1 MKSGNIQEGQIDKDS
16 NCGTILQE
24 QVGNHNVHRNN
35 FDSQNVKNQKVNSH
49 NADEKTSERNIAW
62 HTECAYAYFWETMP
76 AVGARTIE
84 KLYGTFHSYEE
95 MYVQLKK
102 GCLKSCLYKELHLI
116 GQLSDLKQL
125 KKQLIEKHIQEWNVS
140 SQYQQILTNHIFCVP
155 KYLDGYPIKLK
166 EIYDAPSALF
176 VKGKLPDENMPLVA
190 IIGSRNCSNYGTMM
204 AKQLGKRL
212 AENRIGVIS
221 GLARGI
227 DGIAQ
232 LAALENGGCS
242 FGVLGSGVDVC
253 YPEENFGLYER
264 LAKGECQGGVISEF
278 VPHTPAE
285 RNHFPMRNR
294 IISGL
299 ADAIVVIEAKEK
311 SGTLITVER
320 ALEQGKN
327 VYAIPGRLN
336 DRLSYG
342 CNRLI
347 AQGAGIIWDMDE
359 FVNEVYSR
367 SLYQHSL
374 TTTCAEKSGDSC
386 IELCVHIEKE
396 YSLNSVQKEIY
407 HQLDLQFQSLDD
419 ILSKFGGME
428 VQNLTVELADMER
441 KGIVDQINGFYRIK
455 EK

>member
-1 MKSGNIQEGQIDKDS
+1 MERKNIQEEQIDKYS
-16 NCGTILQE
+16 NCGIILQE
-24 QVGNHNVHRNN
+24 QVGNHNLHSHNI
-35 FDSQNVKNQKVNSH
+35 DSQILKNPKVNSH
-49 NADEKTSERNIAW
+49 NADEKTGERNTAW

-76 AVGARTIE
+76 SVGAKTIE
-84 KLYGTFHSYEE
+84 KLYGTYHSYEE
-95 MYVQLKK
+95 MYVQLIRDS
-102 GCLKSCLYKELHLI
+102 LKSYLYKELHLI
-116 GQLSDLKQL
+116 GSLSDSKQIR
-125 KKQLIEKHIQEWNVS
+125 KKIIEKHIQEWNVF

-155 KYLDGYPIKLK
+155 KYLDGYPTKLK
-166 EIYDAPSALF
+166 EIDDAPSALF

-190 IIGSRNCSNYGTMM
+190 IIGSRNCSNYGSMM

-227 DGIAQ
+227 DGIGQ

-253 YPEENFGLYER
+253 YPEENYDLYER
-264 LAKGECQGGVISEF
+264 LANGECHSGVISEF
-278 VPHTPAE
+278 VPKTPVE

-347 AQGAGIIWDMDE
+347 SQGAGIIWDLDE
-359 FVNEVYSR
+359 FV
-367 SLYQHSL
+367 
-374 TTTCAEKSGDSC
+374 G
-386 IELCVHIEKE
+386 
-396 YSLNSVQKEIY
+396 EIY
-407 HQLDLQFQSLDD
+407 RNSKYQRDLNFRKSDGKYCFENQDAPTGALHMNQLEYEIYRCLDLQYISFDEILCKLNMEDVPQLLS
-419 ILSKFGGME
+419 ILSAME
-428 VQNLTVELADMER
+428 C
-441 KGIVDQINGFYRIK
+441 KGIIEHTNGFYRIRDA
-455 EK
+455 

>member
-1 MKSGNIQEGQIDKDS
+1 M
-16 NCGTILQE
+16 
-24 QVGNHNVHRNN
+24 
-35 FDSQNVKNQKVNSH
+35 
-49 NADEKTSERNIAW
+49 
-62 HTECAYAYFWETMP
+62 
-76 AVGARTIE
+76 
-84 KLYGTFHSYEE
+84 
-95 MYVQLKK
+95 
-102 GCLKSCLYKELHLI
+102 
-116 GQLSDLKQL
+116 
-125 KKQLIEKHIQEWNVS
+125 EKHIQEWDVF
-140 SQYQQILTNHIFCVP
+140 SQYQQILTSHIFCIP
-155 KYLDGYPIKLK
+155 KYLDGYPTKLK
-166 EIYDAPSALF
+166 EIDDAPSALF

-190 IIGSRNCSNYGTMM
+190 IIGSRNCSGYGTMM

-212 AENRIGVIS
+212 AENQIGVIS

-227 DGIAQ
+227 DGIGQ

-253 YPEENFGLYER
+253 YPEENYDLYER
-264 LAKGECQGGVISEF
+264 LANGECHSGVISEF
-278 VPHTPAE
+278 VPKTPAE

-359 FVNEVYSR
+359 FVSEIYSH

-374 TTTCAEKSGDSC
+374 SAKCDGKSKDFC
-386 IELCVHIEKE
+386 NELKVDIEKDDRLD
-396 YSLNSVQKEIY
+396 SIQKEIY
-407 HQLDLQFQSLDD
+407 EQLDLQFQSLDD
-419 ILSKFGGME
+419 ILCKLNGVE
-428 VQNLTVELADMER
+428 IQKLIVELADMER
-441 KGIVDQINGFYRIK
+441 KGMVEEINGFYRIK
-455 EK
+455 QK